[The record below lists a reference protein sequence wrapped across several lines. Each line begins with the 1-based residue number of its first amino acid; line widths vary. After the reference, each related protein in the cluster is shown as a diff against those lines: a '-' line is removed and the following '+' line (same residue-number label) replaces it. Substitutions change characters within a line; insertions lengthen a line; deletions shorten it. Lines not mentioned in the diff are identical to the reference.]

1 MISDV
6 IYSKDPCLVKVH
18 PVEVGL
24 DEHLP
29 EAGDE
34 VVGEQPG
41 PHRQTGRQLQEI
53 IHCNVS
59 SSHPSPPLEAGTRG
73 YK

>member
-41 PHRQTGRQLQEI
+41 PHRQTGRQL
-53 IHCNVS
+53 
-59 SSHPSPPLEAGTRG
+59 G
-73 YK
+73 KF